1 MVPDSVSFKIVFV
14 DFNRYVLAHV
24 FLGSLQCREE
34 KKGSRYKKV
43 DGKAKY
49 TAD

>member
-1 MVPDSVSFKIVFV
+1 
-14 DFNRYVLAHV
+14 V

-49 TAD
+49 TADWWSS